1 MRPLTLFLCAML
13 LPAVRP
19 LRAEQPPRLMTD
31 SREYCAH
38 LTSEMVKMGNRQAKP
53 APYVRDLADE
63 GRRMCDRGQYRAGV
77 ARLRRALILMRS
89 GQ

>member
-1 MRPLTLFLCAML
+1 MRLLTLVLCAML
-13 LPAVRP
+13 LPAVPPP
-19 LRAEQPPRLMTD
+19 LAESPPHMITD

-38 LTSEMVKMGNRQAKP
+38 LTSEMTKMGNRQPKP

-63 GRRMCDRGQYRAGV
+63 GKRMCDRGQYRAGV

-89 GQ
+89 DQ